1 MCTLY
6 STLPNELTAAI
17 NHERMP
23 VLLTSESEW
32 MTWLTG
38 TPERRSHCAGPILP
52 KDAYRWLKSEN
63 ARQPCSEPT
72 RIDRGLFWSLPFLPI
87 ALRHSQ
93 IRFRRR
99 T

>member
-38 TPERRSHCAGPILP
+38 TPDEAFALCRTHSAEGCV
-52 KDAYRWLKSEN
+52 
-63 ARQPCSEPT
+63 
-72 RIDRGLFWSLPFLPI
+72 SL
-87 ALRHSQ
+87 AQ
-93 IRFRRR
+93 V
-99 T
+99 

>member
-23 VLLTSESEW
+23 VLLTFESEW

-38 TPERRSHCAGPILP
+38 PPDEAVALCRTHSAEGMRIVGSG
-52 KDAYRWLKSEN
+52 LKMRDSLVV
-63 ARQPCSEPT
+63 RQ
-72 RIDRGLFWSLPFLPI
+72 RGSDI
-87 ALRHSQ
+87 
-93 IRFRRR
+93 
-99 T
+99 